1 MNNVFGT
8 IAQIIAD
15 TKGIDTDAITLDST
29 LEGLNI
35 DSLDVAEMCMTLE
48 DEFGVSIE
56 QQSGIET
63 VRDLVNLINE
73 RIAA

>member
-1 MNNVFGT
+1 MENVFLK
-8 IAQIIAD
+8 IAEVIAD
-15 TKGIDTDAITLDST
+15 TKGLEVSDITPEST
-29 LEGLNI
+29 LESLNI

-56 QQSGIET
+56 QQTGIET
-63 VRDLVNLINE
+63 VQDLVNIINE